1 LREAAGN
8 AVHYCLPES
17 AVPFALYAL
26 ALAAFA
32 VGTTEFIIAGLLPTM
47 AADLGVSIPATGLLV
62 TGYALGVAIGGPIL
76 ALMTSHWPRRTVTI
90 AMVAL
95 YAAGHVLCA
104 VAPNYTVLLIARVLV
119 ALTHGLFFG
128 NATIAAASVVGPERR
143 GAAISIVLA
152 GVPLANLLGVPFGAV
167 IGHAFGWRSTF
178 WIIAGI
184 SALAAVLIA
193 LALPK
198 VEEDNAAPVPW
209 REQLRVLARHQISL
223 SYAALFVLLIGLLTF
238 NTFQVPFL
246 IERTGVTEGNTPAFL
261 FAYGAGAVIG
271 IFAGGRLAD
280 WKLMPSMLGSI
291 AAYTILSAVI
301 LVVQGSPVGMF
312 IAMLLMGIGVCVF
325 QVQPQARIVAN
336 AAGAP
341 TLAATFIA
349 TAFNLGYAAGALAG
363 AGLLSAGFGYVSLPV
378 VGIVCG
384 LIALAVSWWSWR
396 LDKPA

>member
-1 LREAAGN
+1 M
-8 AVHYCLPES
+8 P
-17 AVPFALYAL
+17 PALYAL

-32 VGTTEFIIAGLLPTM
+32 VGTTEFIIAGLLPTL

-62 TGYALGVAIGGPIL
+62 TFYALGVAIGGPIL
-76 ALMTSHWPRRTVTI
+76 ALMTSHWPRRTVII

-128 NATIAAASVVGPERR
+128 NATIAAANVVGPERR
-143 GAAISIVLA
+143 GAAISVVLA

-167 IGHAFGWRSTF
+167 IGHALGWRSTF
-178 WIIAGI
+178 WIIAGV
-184 SALAAVLIA
+184 SALAAILVA
-193 LALPK
+193 LTLPK
-198 VEEDNAAPVPW
+198 VKDEQAAPVPW
-209 REQLRVLARHQISL
+209 RDQLRVLARHEISL
-223 SYAALFVLLIGLLTF
+223 SYAALFLLLIGLLSF

-246 IERTGVTEGNTPAFL
+246 IEMTGISESNTPPYL

-271 IFAGGRLAD
+271 IFLGGRLAD
-280 WKLMPSMLGSI
+280 WKLMPTLLGSI
-291 AAYTILSAVI
+291 GAYTLISA
-301 LVVQGSPVGMF
+301 LVLLVMGSPVAMF
-312 IAMLLMGIGVCVF
+312 IAMLLMGIAVCTF
-325 QVQPQARIVAN
+325 QIQPQARIVAN
-336 AAGAP
+336 STGAP

-363 AGLLSAGFGYVSLPV
+363 AGLLSGGFGYASLPV

-384 LIALAVSWWSWR
+384 LLAGAVSLWSWR

>member
-1 LREAAGN
+1 M
-8 AVHYCLPES
+8 PI
-17 AVPFALYAL
+17 ALYAL

-62 TGYALGVAIGGPIL
+62 SGYALGVAVGGPIL
-76 ALMTSHWPRRTVTI
+76 ALLTAHWPRRPVII

-104 VAPNYTVLLIARVLV
+104 VAPNYTVLLIARFLV

-128 NATIAAASVVGPERR
+128 NATIAAATVVPPERR

-184 SALAAVLIA
+184 SALATILIVLT
-193 LALPK
+193 LPK
-198 VEEDNAAPVPW
+198 VQDDQSAPIPW
-209 REQLRVLARHQISL
+209 RDQLRVLGRHQISL
-223 SYAALFVLLIGLLTF
+223 SYLALFVLLIGLLAF
-238 NTFQVPFL
+238 NTYQVPFL
-246 IERTGVTEGNTPAFL
+246 ITQTGISEDATPPYL
-261 FAYGAGAVIG
+261 FAYGLGAVIG
-271 IFAGGRLAD
+271 IIAGGRLAD
-280 WKLMPSMLGSI
+280 WKIMPSLLGSI
-291 AAYTILSAVI
+291 AAYTVLSALI
-301 LVVQGSPVGMF
+301 LVVMGSP
-312 IAMLLMGIGVCVF
+312 IAMFVVMFLLGVSVLVF

-336 AAGAP
+336 SAGAP

-349 TAFNLGYAAGALAG
+349 TAFNLGYAVGALAG
-363 AGLLSAGFGYVSLPV
+363 AGLLNARFGYVSLPV

-384 LIALAVSWWSWR
+384 LVALAVSWWSWR
-396 LDKPA
+396 LDKPT

>member
-1 LREAAGN
+1 MPL
-8 AVHYCLPES
+8 
-17 AVPFALYAL
+17 ALYAL

-62 TGYALGVAIGGPIL
+62 SGYALGVAIGGPIL
-76 ALMTSHWPRRTVTI
+76 ALLTAHWPRRPVII

-95 YAAGHVLCA
+95 YAVGHVLCA
-104 VAPNYTVLLIARVLV
+104 MAPNYSVLLLARVLV

-143 GAAISIVLA
+143 GAAISVVLA

-184 SALAAVLIA
+184 SALAAILIA
-193 LALPK
+193 ITLPK
-198 VEEDNAAPVPW
+198 VQDDRTDPVPW
-209 REQLRVLARHQISL
+209 RDQLRVLGRHEISL
-223 SYAALFVLLIGLLTF
+223 SYAALFVLLIGLLAFT
-238 NTFQVPFL
+238 TFQVPFL
-246 IERTGVTEGNTPAFL
+246 IEMTGVSESATPPFL
-261 FAYGAGAVIG
+261 FAYGLGAVIG
-271 IFAGGRLAD
+271 IFVGGRLAD
-280 WKLMPSMLGSI
+280 WKIMPSLLGSI
-291 AAYTILSAVI
+291 AAYTALSALI
-301 LVVQGSPVGMF
+301 LVAMGSP
-312 IAMLLMGIGVCVF
+312 IAMFALMILLGIAVCIF

-336 AAGAP
+336 AAGAS

-363 AGLLSAGFGYVSLPV
+363 AGLLSAGYGYVSLPV

-384 LIALAVSWWSWR
+384 LVALAISWWSWR
-396 LDKPA
+396 LDRPA

>member
-1 LREAAGN
+1 M
-8 AVHYCLPES
+8 
-17 AVPFALYAL
+17 PFALYAL

-62 TGYALGVAIGGPIL
+62 SGYALGVAIGGPIL
-76 ALMTSHWPRRTVTI
+76 ALLTAHWPRRPVII

-95 YAAGHVLCA
+95 YALGHVLCA
-104 VAPNYTVLLIARVLV
+104 LAPNYTVLLIARVLV

-128 NATIAAASVVGPERR
+128 NATIAAANVVVPARR
-143 GAAISIVLA
+143 GAAIAVVLA
-152 GVPLANLLGVPFGAV
+152 GVPIANLLGVPFGAV

-184 SALAAVLIA
+184 SAVATLLIA
-193 LALPK
+193 LTLPK
-198 VEEDNAAPVPW
+198 VEDDNTTPIPW
-209 REQLRVLARHQISL
+209 RDQLRVLARHQISL
-223 SYAALFVLLIGLLTF
+223 SYAALFMLLIGLLAFVTY
-238 NTFQVPFL
+238 QVPFL
-246 IERTGVTEGNTPAFL
+246 IEQTGVLESNTPAFL

-271 IFAGGRLAD
+271 IFVGGRLAD
-280 WKLMPSMLGSI
+280 WKLMPSLLGSI
-291 AAYTILSAVI
+291 AAYTVLSAVI
-301 LVVQGSPVGMF
+301 LLVMGSPVGMF
-312 IAMLLMGIGVCVF
+312 IAMLSMGIAVCIF

-336 AAGAP
+336 SAGAP

-363 AGLLSAGFGYVSLPV
+363 AGLLNAGFGYVSLPV

-384 LIALAVSWWSWR
+384 LVALAVSWWSWQ
-396 LDKPA
+396 LDRPA

>member
-1 LREAAGN
+1 
-8 AVHYCLPES
+8 
-17 AVPFALYAL
+17 VPIALYAL

-62 TGYALGVAIGGPIL
+62 SGYALGVAVGGPIL
-76 ALMTSHWPRRTVTI
+76 ALLTAHWPRRPVII

-128 NATIAAASVVGPERR
+128 NATIAAATVVPPERR

-184 SALAAVLIA
+184 SALATILIVLT
-193 LALPK
+193 LPK
-198 VEEDNAAPVPW
+198 VQDDQSAPIPW
-209 REQLRVLARHQISL
+209 RDQLRVLGRHQISL
-223 SYAALFVLLIGLLTF
+223 SYLALFVLLIGLLAF
-238 NTFQVPFL
+238 NTYQVPFL
-246 IERTGVTEGNTPAFL
+246 ITQTGISEDATPPYL
-261 FAYGAGAVIG
+261 FAYGLGAVIG
-271 IFAGGRLAD
+271 IIAGGRLAD
-280 WKLMPSMLGSI
+280 WKIMPSLLGSI
-291 AAYTILSAVI
+291 AAYTVLSALI
-301 LVVQGSPVGMF
+301 LVVMGSP
-312 IAMLLMGIGVCVF
+312 IAMFVVMFLLGVSVLVF

-336 AAGAP
+336 SAGAP

-349 TAFNLGYAAGALAG
+349 TAFNLGYAVGALAG
-363 AGLLSAGFGYVSLPV
+363 AGLLNASFGYVSLPV

-384 LIALAVSWWSWR
+384 LVALAVSWWSWR
-396 LDKPA
+396 LDKPT

>member
-1 LREAAGN
+1 M
-8 AVHYCLPES
+8 PI
-17 AVPFALYAL
+17 ALYAL

-62 TGYALGVAIGGPIL
+62 SGYALGVAVGGPIL
-76 ALMTSHWPRRTVTI
+76 ALLTAHWPRRPVII

-104 VAPNYTVLLIARVLV
+104 VAPNYTVLLIARFLV

-128 NATIAAASVVGPERR
+128 NATIAAATVVPPERR

-184 SALAAVLIA
+184 SALATILIVLT
-193 LALPK
+193 LPK
-198 VEEDNAAPVPW
+198 VQDDQSAPIPW
-209 REQLRVLARHQISL
+209 RDQLRVLGRHQISL
-223 SYAALFVLLIGLLTF
+223 SYLALFVLLIGLLAF
-238 NTFQVPFL
+238 NTYQVPFL
-246 IERTGVTEGNTPAFL
+246 ITQTGISEDATPPYL
-261 FAYGAGAVIG
+261 FAYGLGAVIG
-271 IFAGGRLAD
+271 IIAGGRLAD
-280 WKLMPSMLGSI
+280 WKIMPSLLGSI
-291 AAYTILSAVI
+291 AAYTVLSALI
-301 LVVQGSPVGMF
+301 LVVMGSP
-312 IAMLLMGIGVCVF
+312 IAMFVVMFLLGVSVLVF

-336 AAGAP
+336 SAGAP

-349 TAFNLGYAAGALAG
+349 TAFNLGYAVGALAG
-363 AGLLSAGFGYVSLPV
+363 AGLLNARFGYVSLPV

-384 LIALAVSWWSWR
+384 LVALAISWWSWR
-396 LDKPA
+396 LDKPT

>member
-1 LREAAGN
+1 M
-8 AVHYCLPES
+8 PI
-17 AVPFALYAL
+17 ALYAL

-62 TGYALGVAIGGPIL
+62 SGYALGVAVGGPIL
-76 ALMTSHWPRRTVTI
+76 ALLTAHWPRRPVII

-128 NATIAAASVVGPERR
+128 NATIAAATVVPPERR

-184 SALAAVLIA
+184 SALATILIVLT
-193 LALPK
+193 LPK
-198 VEEDNAAPVPW
+198 VQDDQSAPIPW
-209 REQLRVLARHQISL
+209 RDQLRVLGRHQISL
-223 SYAALFVLLIGLLTF
+223 SYLALFVLLIGLLAF
-238 NTFQVPFL
+238 NTYQVPFL
-246 IERTGVTEGNTPAFL
+246 ITQTGISEDATPPYL
-261 FAYGAGAVIG
+261 FAYGLGAVIG
-271 IFAGGRLAD
+271 IIAGGRLAD
-280 WKLMPSMLGSI
+280 WKIMPSLLGSI
-291 AAYTILSAVI
+291 AAYTVLSALI
-301 LVVQGSPVGMF
+301 LVVMGSP
-312 IAMLLMGIGVCVF
+312 IAMFVVMFLLGVSVLVF

-336 AAGAP
+336 SAGAP

-349 TAFNLGYAAGALAG
+349 TAFNLGYAVGALAG
-363 AGLLSAGFGYVSLPV
+363 AGLLNARFGYVSLPV

-384 LIALAVSWWSWR
+384 LVALAVSWWSWR
-396 LDKPA
+396 LDKPT

>member
-1 LREAAGN
+1 
-8 AVHYCLPES
+8 
-17 AVPFALYAL
+17 VPIALYAL

-62 TGYALGVAIGGPIL
+62 SGYALGVAVGGPIL
-76 ALMTSHWPRRTVTI
+76 ALLTAHWPRRPVII

-128 NATIAAASVVGPERR
+128 NATIAAATVVPPERR

-184 SALAAVLIA
+184 SALATILIVLT
-193 LALPK
+193 LPK
-198 VEEDNAAPVPW
+198 VQDDQSAPIPW
-209 REQLRVLARHQISL
+209 RDQLRVLGRHQISL
-223 SYAALFVLLIGLLTF
+223 SYLALFVLLIGLLAF
-238 NTFQVPFL
+238 NTYQVPFL
-246 IERTGVTEGNTPAFL
+246 ITQTGISEDATPPYL
-261 FAYGAGAVIG
+261 FAYGLGAVIG
-271 IFAGGRLAD
+271 IIAGGRLAD
-280 WKLMPSMLGSI
+280 WKIMPSLLGSI
-291 AAYTILSAVI
+291 AAYTVLSALI
-301 LVVQGSPVGMF
+301 LVVMGSP
-312 IAMLLMGIGVCVF
+312 IAMFVVMFLLGVSVLVF

-336 AAGAP
+336 SAGAP

-349 TAFNLGYAAGALAG
+349 TAFNLGYAVGALAG
-363 AGLLSAGFGYVSLPV
+363 AGLLNARFGYVSLPV

-384 LIALAVSWWSWR
+384 LVALAVSWWSWR
-396 LDKPA
+396 LDKPT

>member
-1 LREAAGN
+1 MPL
-8 AVHYCLPES
+8 
-17 AVPFALYAL
+17 ALYAL

-47 AADLGVSIPATGLLV
+47 AADLAVSIPATGLLV
-62 TGYALGVAIGGPIL
+62 SGYALGVAIGGPIL
-76 ALMTSHWPRRTVTI
+76 ALLTAHWPRRPVII

-95 YAAGHVLCA
+95 YAVGHVLCA

-128 NATIAAASVVGPERR
+128 NATIAAASIVGPERR
-143 GAAISIVLA
+143 GAAMSVVLA
-152 GVPLANLLGVPFGAV
+152 GVPIANLLGVPFGAV

-184 SALAAVLIA
+184 SAVATLLIA
-193 LALPK
+193 LTLPK
-198 VEEDNAAPVPW
+198 VQDDKTAPIPW
-209 REQLRVLARHQISL
+209 RDQLRVLGRHQISL
-223 SYAALFVLLIGLLTF
+223 SYAALFVLLIGLLAF
-238 NTFQVPFL
+238 ITFQVPFL
-246 IERTGVTEGNTPAFL
+246 IERTGIAEGNTPMFL

-271 IFAGGRLAD
+271 IFVGGRLAD
-280 WKLMPSMLGSI
+280 WKLMPSLLGSI
-291 AAYTILSAVI
+291 AAYTVLSAVI
-301 LVVQGSPVGMF
+301 LLVMGSPVAMF
-312 IAMLLMGIGVCVF
+312 LTMLSMGIAVCVF

-336 AAGAP
+336 SAGAP

-349 TAFNLGYAAGALAG
+349 TAFNLGYAVGALAG

-384 LIALAVSWWSWR
+384 VIALAVSWWSWR
-396 LDKPA
+396 LDRPA

>member
-1 LREAAGN
+1 MPL
-8 AVHYCLPES
+8 
-17 AVPFALYAL
+17 ALYAL

-62 TGYALGVAIGGPIL
+62 TGYALGVAVGGPVL
-76 ALMTSHWPRRTVTI
+76 ALVTSHWPRRPVII

-104 VAPNYTVLLIARVLV
+104 VAPDYTVLLVARVMV

-128 NATIAAASVVGPERR
+128 NATIAAARVVGPERR
-143 GAAISIVLA
+143 GAAISVVLA

-193 LALPK
+193 LTLPK
-198 VEEDNAAPVPW
+198 VQDEQTERVPW
-209 REQLRVLARHQISL
+209 RNQLRVLARHQISL
-223 SYAALFVLLIGLLTF
+223 SYAALFLLLIGLLAF

-246 IERTGVTEGNTPAFL
+246 IELTGIPEGNTPPYL
-261 FAYGAGAVIG
+261 FAYGLGAVIG
-271 IFAGGRLAD
+271 IFLGGRLAD
-280 WKLMPSMLGSI
+280 WKLMPTLLGSI
-291 AAYTILSAVI
+291 AAYALISVVILLVAGSAVA
-301 LVVQGSPVGMF
+301 MF
-312 IAMLLMGIGVCVF
+312 VAMLLMGIAVCTF
-325 QVQPQARIVAN
+325 QIQPQARIVAN
-336 AAGAP
+336 SAGAP

-363 AGLLSAGFGYVSLPV
+363 AGLLSGGFGYMSLPAVGVIFGLLAGAVSL
-378 VGIVCG
+378 
-384 LIALAVSWWSWR
+384 WSWR

>member
-1 LREAAGN
+1 
-8 AVHYCLPES
+8 
-17 AVPFALYAL
+17 VPLALYAL

-104 VAPNYTVLLIARVLV
+104 IAPNYTVLLIARVLV

-143 GAAISIVLA
+143 GAAISVVLA

-193 LALPK
+193 LTLPK
-198 VEEDNAAPVPW
+198 VADDDTSKPVPW
-209 REQLRVLARHQISL
+209 RDQLRALARHQISL
-223 SYAALFVLLIGLLTF
+223 SYAALFLLLIGLLAF

-246 IERTGVTEGNTPAFL
+246 IEMTGISEGNTPPYL

-271 IFAGGRLAD
+271 IFLGGRLAD

-291 AAYTILSAVI
+291 GAYTAISALLL
-301 LVVQGSPVGMF
+301 LVMGSPAGMF
-312 IAMLLMGIGVCVF
+312 IAMLLMGIAVCTF
-325 QVQPQARIVAN
+325 QIQPQARIVAN
-336 AAGAP
+336 SAGAP

-378 VGIVCG
+378 IGIVFG
-384 LIALAVSWWSWR
+384 LLALAVSAWSWR
-396 LDKPA
+396 LDRHP

>member
-1 LREAAGN
+1 MPL
-8 AVHYCLPES
+8 
-17 AVPFALYAL
+17 ALYAL

-32 VGTTEFIIAGLLPTM
+32 VGTTEFIIAGLLPTL

-62 TGYALGVAIGGPIL
+62 TGYALGVALGGPIL
-76 ALMTSHWPRRTVTI
+76 ALMTSHWPRRPVII

-104 VAPNYTVLLIARVLV
+104 VAPNYTVLLIARILV

-128 NATIAAASVVGPERR
+128 NATIAAAMVVAPERR
-143 GAAISIVLA
+143 GAAISVVLA

-167 IGHAFGWRSTF
+167 IGHALGWRSTF
-178 WIIAGI
+178 WIIAAI
-184 SALAAVLIA
+184 SAVAAIAIA
-193 LALPK
+193 LTLPK
-198 VEEDNAAPVPW
+198 VQDDKTAPVPW
-209 REQLRVLARHQISL
+209 RDQLRVLARHQISL
-223 SYAALFVLLIGLLTF
+223 SYTALFLLLIGLLAF

-246 IERTGVTEGNTPAFL
+246 IEMTGISEGNTPPYL

-271 IFAGGRLAD
+271 IFLGGRLSD
-280 WKLMPSMLGSI
+280 WKLMPTLLGSI
-291 AAYTILSAVI
+291 GAYTLISALILLI
-301 LVVQGSPVGMF
+301 TGSPVGMF
-312 IAMLLMGIGVCVF
+312 IAMLLMGIAVCTF
-325 QVQPQARIVAN
+325 QIQPQARIVAN
-336 AAGAP
+336 SAGAP

-349 TAFNLGYAAGALAG
+349 TAFNLGYAVGALAG

-384 LIALAVSWWSWR
+384 LLAGAVSLWSWG

>member
-1 LREAAGN
+1 
-8 AVHYCLPES
+8 
-17 AVPFALYAL
+17 VPIALYAL

-62 TGYALGVAIGGPIL
+62 SGYALGVAVGGPIL
-76 ALMTSHWPRRTVTI
+76 ALLTAHWPRRPVII

-104 VAPNYTVLLIARVLV
+104 VAPNYTVLLIARFLV

-128 NATIAAASVVGPERR
+128 NATIAAATVVPPERR

-184 SALAAVLIA
+184 SALATILIVLT
-193 LALPK
+193 LPK
-198 VEEDNAAPVPW
+198 VQDDQSAPIPW
-209 REQLRVLARHQISL
+209 RDQLRVLGRHQISL
-223 SYAALFVLLIGLLTF
+223 SYLALFVLLIGLLAF
-238 NTFQVPFL
+238 NTYQVPFL
-246 IERTGVTEGNTPAFL
+246 ITQTGISEDATPPYL
-261 FAYGAGAVIG
+261 FAYGLGAVIG
-271 IFAGGRLAD
+271 IIAGGRLAD
-280 WKLMPSMLGSI
+280 WKIMPSLLGSI
-291 AAYTILSAVI
+291 AAYTVLSALI
-301 LVVQGSPVGMF
+301 LVVMGSP
-312 IAMLLMGIGVCVF
+312 IAMFVVMFLLGVSVLVF

-336 AAGAP
+336 SAGAP

-349 TAFNLGYAAGALAG
+349 TAFNLGYAVGALAG
-363 AGLLSAGFGYVSLPV
+363 AGLLNARFGYVSLPV

-384 LIALAVSWWSWR
+384 LVALAVSWWSWR
-396 LDKPA
+396 LDKPT